1 MRDDKAAGL
10 PLLLDRRQPDENN
23 REYAYRILR
32 KNIMTIQLQP
42 GCQLS
47 EADLSESLKMSRT
60 PIHEA
65 LMMLKGEW
73 LVDVLPQRG
82 SIVSKISIQYINEG
96 FAMRK
101 ILEPALLRGLSGRL
115 TQEQL
120 DAFRVLLERQN
131 VDLQLDQDAAD
142 DFFISLDNEFHK
154 LLYHYS
160 GYDRIWQAM
169 HNVTSHMD
177 RVRYLD
183 SALCRGNIE
192 SVQKEHELI
201 YKYLMVGLPQDA
213 DVEGLFDHHLGMYRE
228 NFQKLLERF
237 PSFFV

>member
-1 MRDDKAAGL
+1 MRDEKAQSL

-23 REYAYRILR
+23 RAYAYRVLR
-32 KNIMTIQLQP
+32 RNIMTIQLQP

-47 EADLSESLKMSRT
+47 EADLSERLEMSRT
-60 PIHEA
+60 PVHEA

-82 SIVSKISIQYINEG
+82 SIVSRISVQYINEG

-101 ILEPALLRGLSGRL
+101 MLEPALLRNLAARL
-115 TQEQL
+115 NQEQL
-120 DAFRVLLERQN
+120 DTCRELLERQN
-131 VDLQLDQDAAD
+131 EDLHPDQDAAD

-192 SVQKEHELI
+192 SVQKEHALI
-201 YKYLMVGLPQDA
+201 YHYLMVGLPKDA
-213 DVEGLFDHHLGMYRE
+213 DPEGLFDHHLGMYRE
-228 NFQKLLERF
+228 NFPKLLQQF
-237 PSFFV
+237 PDFFI